1 MDRAGALW
9 VSFVNS
15 GVFRLDHG
23 MWSRFGSVAELS
35 QVPAVIEL
43 TDSAGRIWFGYP
55 ANRIALLDGT
65 RVSMFGLSDGLDIGN
80 VISIYDH
87 DGEIWIGGQSGLEL
101 FVQGHFRRLQLAGS
115 EPLRAVSGIVL
126 AKNGDLW
133 LNQASGVV
141 HIAADEV
148 AHAREDPQYQVHYE
162 LLNYLD
168 GLVSSPEQLRPV
180 PTAVESSD
188 ERIYFAT
195 RGSVVWVD
203 PSNIVRNTLPPPV
216 WIRSVTVDKKVY
228 NDVDTLRIPAHSQ
241 NVEINYTALSLL
253 IPQRVRFRYKLEGF
267 DKDWRDAGV
276 RRQAFYSKLPPRTYT
291 FRVTASNNDGV
302 WSEAGA
308 SFAISVPP
316 SFTQSLLFKA
326 LCAIT
331 ILGLSW
337 LLYTLRLRQLT
348 EQVRARL
355 YERLAE
361 RTRIARELHDTL
373 LQSFQGLLLHFQ
385 RARNL
390 LPERSAEAI
399 QTLDGALD
407 GAEQAIVEGRD
418 AIHDL
423 RSPAPAAKG
432 LVEEITSL
440 GEELVAKN
448 GNKDPAQFRA
458 VIEGT
463 AQTLNP
469 NVHIEIFRIAREALR
484 NAFSHSQARRIETEI
499 AYSSNLFRL
508 RIRDD
513 GKGMVPDV
521 GNGGERMGHWGLCGM
536 RERAE
541 RLDAELEVWSEP
553 GAGTEVDL
561 RVPASIAYQSPA
573 RNNVWLPWKKKKNS
587 HEDQS

>member
-1 MDRAGALW
+1 
-9 VSFVNS
+9 
-15 GVFRLDHG
+15 
-23 MWSRFGSVAELS
+23 
-35 QVPAVIEL
+35 
-43 TDSAGRIWFGYP
+43 
-55 ANRIALLDGT
+55 
-65 RVSMFGLSDGLDIGN
+65 
-80 VISIYDH
+80 
-87 DGEIWIGGQSGLEL
+87 
-101 FVQGHFRRLQLAGS
+101 
-115 EPLRAVSGIVL
+115 
-126 AKNGDLW
+126 
-133 LNQASGVV
+133 V

-148 AHAREDPQYQVHYE
+148 AHAREDPQYQVRYE

-168 GLVSSPEQLRPV
+168 GLTSSPEQLRPV

-188 ERIYFAT
+188 ARIYFAT

-203 PSNIVRNTLPPPV
+203 PANIARNTLPPPV

-241 NVEINYTALSLL
+241 NVEINYTAPSLL

-302 WSEAGA
+302 WSETGA
-308 SFAISVPP
+308 SFTFSIPP
-316 SFTQSLLFKA
+316 SFTQSVLFKA
-326 LCAIT
+326 LCVVAVF
-331 ILGLSW
+331 GLLW
-337 LLYTLRLRQLT
+337 LLYTIRLRQFT
-348 EQVRARL
+348 AQVKARL

-390 LPERSAEAI
+390 LPERAAEAI
-399 QTLDGALD
+399 QTLDRALD

-423 RSPAPAAKG
+423 RSPAPAALG
-432 LVEEITSL
+432 LAEEITSL
-440 GEELVAKN
+440 GEELVAEN
-448 GNKDPAQFRA
+448 GNKDAAQFR
-458 VIEGT
+458 VLIEGT

-469 NVHIEIFRIAREALR
+469 NVHIELFRIAREALR
-484 NAFSHSQARRIETEI
+484 NAFGHSRARRIETEI
-499 AYSSNLFRL
+499 AYSNNLFRL

-513 GKGMVPDV
+513 GKGIDRDV
-521 GNGGERMGHWGLCGM
+521 RNRSERIGHWGLVGM

-541 RLDAELEVWSEP
+541 RLGGELEVWSEP

-561 RVPASIAYQSPA
+561 RVPASIVYQLSPI
-573 RNNVWLPWKKKKNS
+573 RNSAWLFWKKTKND
-587 HEDQS
+587 HEHHA